1 MVRCDIPQ
9 TLIVIASD
17 HMSPRV
23 ALGHPCSHEHTYTHH
38 TIVLTV
44 ELTLLGGRTMAP
56 KLWVTVNLLRG
67 IRDPSI
73 QPLYCRC

>member
-1 MVRCDIPQ
+1 
-9 TLIVIASD
+9 
-17 HMSPRV
+17 MSPRV

-56 KLWVTVNLLRG
+56 KLWVTVAKEK
-67 IRDPSI
+67 
-73 QPLYCRC
+73 QMYA